1 LTESANAPTDIGF
14 EILYDEG
21 PCLIVNKPAGLLTQA
36 PLGIDSLELR
46 VKRFIKAREG
56 KTGEIYLGVP
66 HRLDRPVSGCIVF
79 ARHVRAAR
87 KISEQFEGRTVSKTY
102 WALVPSPP
110 AEPEGTWTDFLQK
123 IDGEPRT
130 VVVDEKHPAGK
141 IAILHYRGILSSPTN
156 TLLEIELETGRT
168 HQIRVQCSSRGLPLL
183 GDSLYGSQVSFGPW
197 SDDERARL
205 ISLHARSIKL
215 KHPMTREPIH
225 VVAPLPPL
233 WREYGVGP

>member
-1 LTESANAPTDIGF
+1 MPTEYPSDLGF
-14 EILYDEG
+14 TVLYDEG
-21 PCLIVNKPAGLLTQA
+21 PCLVVNKPAGLLTQA

-46 VKRFIKAREG
+46 VKRFIKQCEG

-66 HRLDRPVSGCIVF
+66 HRLDRPVSGAIVF

-102 WALVPSPP
+102 WALVGGQV
-110 AEPEGTWTDFLQK
+110 AEPQGTWTDFLKK

-130 VVVDEKHPAGK
+130 VIVDEHDVGGK
-141 IAILHYRGILSSPTN
+141 LAILHYRVIQVLPHG

-183 GDSLYGSQVSFGPW
+183 GDTLYGSPATFGPW
-197 SDDERARL
+197 SNDERERF
-205 ISLHARSIKL
+205 ISLHARNLKL
-215 KHPMTREPIH
+215 KHPMTREPIDIN
-225 VVAPLPPL
+225 APLPPL
-233 WREYGVGP
+233 WQDYGVS